1 MCHLRRWKKFNSEHE
16 GGAVKRIGYILLFVF
31 FALAL
36 ACAKPSFTTTTTTTT
51 TSDTKTDGLKDN
63 QVKGNLHT
71 TNGDTGE
78 LTLLVDGV
86 EKKYMRAKECKFFDE
101 PEDTKQAPNLTYLY
115 KRDVILTLEKKD
127 GKELVTEIRG
137 APRTT
142 KLTTK
147 GTRVE
152 GVCKGVLGATGE
164 VSVVV
169 NGVEKKYASDDYS
182 RFYDNLGYPVRSQV
196 GAAFFNVKVE
206 LAVDNK
212 DGKDH
217 VIEMRPLK

>member
-1 MCHLRRWKKFNSEHE
+1 MKW
-16 GGAVKRIGYILLFVF
+16 IGYACLLAL
-31 FALAL
+31 FALIL
-36 ACAKPSFTTTTTTTT
+36 ACGKPSITSTTGTTTGTG
-51 TSDTKTDGLKDN
+51 TDGLKEN
-63 QVKGNLHT
+63 QVKGNLHS
-71 TNGDTGE
+71 TNADTGE
-78 LTLLVDGV
+78 LTLLVDGN
-86 EKKYMRAKECKFFDE
+86 EKKYMRAKDCKFFDE

-152 GVCKGVLGATGE
+152 GLCKGVQGSTGE
-164 VSVVV
+164 VIVEV
-169 NGVEKKYASDDYS
+169 NGVEKRYASDDYT
-182 RFYDNLGYPVRSQV
+182 RFYDQTGLPVTSQP
-196 GAAFFNVKVE
+196 GRAFFNVKVE
-206 LAVDNK
+206 LAVDQKN
-212 DGKDH
+212 GKDH